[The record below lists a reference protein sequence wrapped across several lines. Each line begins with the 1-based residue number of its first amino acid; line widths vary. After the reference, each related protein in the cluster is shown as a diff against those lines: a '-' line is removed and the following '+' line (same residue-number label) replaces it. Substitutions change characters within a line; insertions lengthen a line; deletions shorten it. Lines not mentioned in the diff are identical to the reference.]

1 MWIDQLSSLLVDDQ
15 VGRGVW
21 KVVRSDDL
29 NMAFMVVV
37 VVVVQAE
44 NVDLARPRSVLRGRG
59 R

>member
-1 MWIDQLSSLLVDDQ
+1 M
-15 VGRGVW
+15 GRGVW